1 MKNFLKIILAIS
13 FSFLGFQSAH
23 AEPEIPTIPE
33 VSFSYASLHA
43 IDHTHIVIPVSKG
56 WHKDV
61 GITVTPEPYGSSVG
75 ADKIVAGLTSGSF
88 DVMSGSTVFSLAGYA
103 TNNNYRD
110 LGHYD

>member
-43 IDHTHIVIPVSKG
+43 IDNTHIVIPVSKG
-56 WHKDV
+56 SIII
-61 GITVTPEPYGSSVG
+61 GNNCSSVVN
-75 ADKIVAGLTSGSF
+75 ASDVKLTSSIMI
-88 DVMSGSTVFSLAGYA
+88 DSSGV
-103 TNNNYRD
+103 
-110 LGHYD
+110 